1 MSGTRRRKLHATR
14 VGISAE
20 ACYHWQRGDK
30 HACHRELGIMPF
42 DFSPFHVEDPE
53 PPQWLVEKERG
64 WDGKGATDL
73 VAGSANWRRA
83 WELRQA
89 LIELAG
95 EPGPMDRHGRPLGV
109 VLPPSERWR

>member
-20 ACYHWQRGDK
+20 AAYAWQRGDK

-42 DFSPFHVEDPE
+42 DFSPFHVESPE
-53 PPQWLVEKERG
+53 PPDWLLKDNG
-64 WDGKGATDL
+64 TDL
-73 VAGSANWRRA
+73 IAGPENWRRA
-83 WELRQA
+83 WELRQV

-95 EPGPMDRHGRPLGV
+95 PPGPFDRHGQPLGV